1 MSALPEQILV
11 LEDDP
16 SFQKVMKF
24 WLSKEGFHVTIAE
37 NSIDALCYAR
47 NQQFDL
53 VISDY
58 HLPDYLGT
66 DFVQLLRRIPSYDRI
81 PVIFVTARAVELDA
95 EWLRH
100 ELKALVLPKP
110 CNMALLCETVCKCLS
125 IAHASDASERSQLV

>member
-16 SFQKVMKF
+16 KFQKVLEF
-24 WLSKEGFHVTIAE
+24 WLSEEGFHVTIAE

-47 NQQFDL
+47 KLQFDL

-66 DFVQLLRRIPSYDRI
+66 DFVQLLRRIPSYNCI
-81 PVIFVTARAVELDA
+81 PVIFVTARVELER
-95 EWLRH
+95 EWLRR
-100 ELKALVLPKP
+100 ELGALVLYKP
-110 CNMALLCETVCKCLS
+110 FKMTLLCETVCKCLS
-125 IAHASDASERSQLV
+125 IVRDSDASERSQLV